1 MKRRLFLS
9 TALAIGL
16 IAPPH
21 MAQAEDL
28 HLVWAASS
36 NQDALYDPRIT
47 QSRHEMQVIW
57 QVFDQLV
64 AADSEGGVHPGLATS
79 WEVADDNMSV
89 RFFLRDDVTFHDGTP
104 FDAEAVKFTLDTIA
118 DPATGSQA
126 AVDYLGPYAGSEV
139 VGPHEVVVSFSRPYP
154 NMIAA
159 FSEAYL
165 SPVSPTAVQA
175 MGNTA
180 FSQAPVGTGP
190 FRFVEWVQGSHVELE
205 RFDDYDWAP
214 EFFDHSGPSH
224 VARITH
230 RAIPNAATRIAAL
243 ETGEVQLVDQSPP
256 LDVRRL
262 SDAPGFGVFAGTV
275 SGVPYSVML
284 NTSHGPLADINVRKA
299 LFHAIDRPRLAQN
312 LFFGYTT
319 PAFGPLASSTPG
331 YWPGVEEYYPY
342 DADAAAAL
350 LDEAGWTMGAG
361 GIREKDGAPLRI
373 HMLAMLAPETAV
385 ALQAEARKV
394 GIHLDVENVTKA
406 RQDELVMNNQFM
418 AGEIRWVS
426 NTPSVLRIPFHSS
439 NIPEPGAF
447 RFNWMHLASDTLDAL
462 IEEAASAETLE
473 VELEKYAEIQRYIMD
488 EAVFMAVHDQTQN
501 ILHTD
506 DITGMVFAP
515 GQWQVHLYAVRPNDG

>member
-1 MKRRLFLS
+1 LLS
-9 TALAIGL
+9 TVLALSLFGIPD
-16 IAPPH
+16 IAR
-21 MAQAEDL
+21 AQDL

-64 AADSEGGVHPGLATS
+64 AADSEGNLFPGLATS
-79 WEVADDNMSV
+79 WEVAEDNMSV
-89 RFFLRDDVTFHDGTP
+89 RFMLREGVTFHDGTP

-139 VGPHEVVVSFSRPYP
+139 IGPHEIVVTFSRPYP
-154 NMIAA
+154 NMISA

-165 SPVSPTAVQA
+165 SPVSPTAVQEK
-175 MGNTA
+175 GNTGFA
-180 FSQAPVGTGP
+180 QSPVGTGP

-205 RFDDYDWAP
+205 RFEDYDWAP
-214 EFFDHSGPSH
+214 EFFDHSGPSM
-224 VARITH
+224 VSRITH
-230 RAIPNAATRIAAL
+230 RAIPNAATGIAAL
-243 ETGEVQLVDQSPP
+243 ETGEVHLVDQSPP
-256 LDVRRL
+256 LDVSRMA
-262 SDAPGFGVFAGTV
+262 DEPGFGLFAGTV

-284 NTSHGPLADINVRKA
+284 NTSQPPLDDIRVRKA
-299 LFHAIDRPRLAQN
+299 IFHAVDRPRLTQN
-312 LFFGYTT
+312 LFFGYSTA
-319 PAFGPLASSTPG
+319 AFGPLSSSTPG
-331 YWPGVEEYYPY
+331 YWPGVEDYYPY
-342 DADAAAAL
+342 DPDGAAAL
-350 LDEAGWTMGAG
+350 LEEAGWTMGSD
-361 GIREKDGAPLRI
+361 GIRQKDGEPLAV

-394 GIHLDVENVTKA
+394 GIHLNVENVTKA

-447 RFNWMHLASDTLDAL
+447 RFNWMHLASAELDAM
-462 IEEAASAETLE
+462 IEEAASADTLE
-473 VELEKYAEIQRYIMD
+473 VELAKYADIQRYIMD

-506 DITGMVFAP
+506 EITGLVFAP
-515 GQWQVHLYAVRPNDG
+515 GQWQVHLYAVRPATN